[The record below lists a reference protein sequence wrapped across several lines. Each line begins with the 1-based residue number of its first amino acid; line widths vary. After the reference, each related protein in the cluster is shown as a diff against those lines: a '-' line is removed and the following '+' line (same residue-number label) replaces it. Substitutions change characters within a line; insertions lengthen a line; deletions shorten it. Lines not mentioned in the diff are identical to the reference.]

1 MLMNLEIWPAILF
14 TAHVVILATIV
25 SLAVLMSCNVQYLN
39 KRLHYLKTVDIS
51 QNKDQLL
58 VVSQCI
64 LFSLQVPLKLYRD
77 WVLDFDRL
85 CKGAINIMHMRSP
98 IIIHPLQS
106 LFQPILSGIRFFY
119 NCLLA
124 RECNPWLAAIYLTVR
139 LIAVRNRLRKITI
152 PRWGPRSHLICTPPR
167 KPSSWFPLVPSD

>member
-1 MLMNLEIWPAILF
+1 MNLEIWPAILF

-77 WVLDFDRL
+77 
-85 CKGAINIMHMRSP
+85 
-98 IIIHPLQS
+98 
-106 LFQPILSGIRFFY
+106 
-119 NCLLA
+119 
-124 RECNPWLAAIYLTVR
+124 
-139 LIAVRNRLRKITI
+139 I
-152 PRWGPRSHLICTPPR
+152 PRPR
-167 KPSSWFPLVPSD
+167 